1 MTSERVMEMRSS
13 HTLVKEISYE
23 PTTIHRGY
31 NNRWLRVDIS
41 KNTMEIRPVTEEMK
55 SLWVGGKGFDLWLT
69 FKEIDRDTKWTD
81 PENPICFS
89 PGPLGGTASF
99 PGTGKTLVTAI
110 SPTTHSIM
118 DSNVGGYFGPY
129 LKFAGFDALLVMGKA
144 EEETILVIDAR
155 NRTISIERAPM
166 ESIDSHLV
174 AEELTE
180 MYADDEVDK
189 RNIAVISAGR
199 GADHARLGVLNFS
212 FYDWRR
218 QVARLKQAGRGGIGT
233 VFRDKK
239 IKAIVI
245 RNERFTP
252 AWRISDSTVSVEE
265 PPSRSAE
272 PKADIEAIR
281 GIIEK
286 WNRDPEY
293 VIEMMQDIQDTER
306 YISRTAIDE
315 LCTHTGVPKAE
326 LYHIA
331 TFYKA
336 FSLKPKGTHIIQVC
350 VGTACHVRGSM
361 NILEAFERELKI
373 KRGDTTDDGIFSLDA
388 VACLGCCSLAPVVKI
403 DDEVYGNV
411 QAKDVPSIIKKARE

>member
-1 MTSERVMEMRSS
+1 
-13 HTLVKEISYE
+13 
-23 PTTIHRGY
+23 
-31 NNRWLRVDIS
+31 
-41 KNTMEIRPVTEEMK
+41 
-55 SLWVGGKGFDLWLT
+55 
-69 FKEIDRDTKWTD
+69 
-81 PENPICFS
+81 
-89 PGPLGGTASF
+89 
-99 PGTGKTLVTAI
+99 
-110 SPTTHSIM
+110 
-118 DSNVGGYFGPY
+118 
-129 LKFAGFDALLVMGKA
+129 LVMGKA

-166 ESIDSHLV
+166 ESIDSHLI

-180 MYADDEVDK
+180 MYADDEADK

-252 AWRISDSTVSVEE
+252 AWKISDSAVSVEK

-272 PKADIEAIR
+272 PEADIEAIR

>member
-1 MTSERVMEMRSS
+1 MTSERVMEMRSN
-13 HTLVKEISYE
+13 HTLIKEISYE
-23 PTTIHRGY
+23 PSTLHRGY

-41 KNTMEIRPVTEEMK
+41 ANTIEIHPVTEEMK

-69 FKEIDRDTKWTD
+69 LQEINRDTKWKD

-118 DSNVGGYFGPY
+118 DSNVGGYIGPY
-129 LKFAGFDALLVMGKA
+129 LKFAGFDALMVIGKA
-144 EEETILVIDAR
+144 EEETIIVIDAR
-155 NRTISIERAPM
+155 RSTISIERAPM

-239 IKAIVI
+239 MKAIVI

-252 AWRISDSTVSVEE
+252 AWRISDSTVSVEK
-265 PPSRSAE
+265 PPSRSTE
-272 PKADIEAIR
+272 PEADIEAIR

-315 LCTHTGVPKAE
+315 LCIHTGVPKAE

-336 FSLKPKGTHIIQVC
+336 FSLKPKGAHIIQVC

-373 KRGDTTDDGIFSLDA
+373 KRGNTTDDGIFSLDA